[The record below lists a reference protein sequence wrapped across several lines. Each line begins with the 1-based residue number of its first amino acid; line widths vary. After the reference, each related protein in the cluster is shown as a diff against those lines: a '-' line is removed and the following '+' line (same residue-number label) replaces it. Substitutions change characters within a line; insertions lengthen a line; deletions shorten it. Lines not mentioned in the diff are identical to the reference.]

1 MRFVGSFV
9 VPKARTNYADDY
21 DFWISKGRGQ
31 GKFRNYNPWLTIR
44 DVKSP
49 VGCSRIWSQK
59 FKRTIHTLSYGE
71 TLAFFILERQDD
83 VVDVR
88 EQYPLDPA
96 NTRDI
101 CHEMG
106 LQHPGVGGR
115 DIVMTSD
122 FLVTYSRNAQFSYK
136 AIQIKDTRET
146 LLEPRTNSKL
156 QVEEKYWERKGVPY
170 AIWLSSEFTPDLKAN
185 FKLLSGVRNTL
196 TRLTDQDLR
205 FISDLMMEI
214 TEAAPELPYSEC
226 SHLIELHGT
235 QLSLSDCL
243 RILVA
248 CKLWNFP
255 LAQKKIVS
263 SILRDFSPANSECV
277 GKGCS
282 CASSQE
288 HQTDGDKHD
297 SGK

>member
-1 MRFVGSFV
+1 MGSFV

-31 GKFRNYNPWLTIR
+31 GKFRSYNPWLTIR

-115 DIVMTSD
+115 DIVMTTD
-122 FLVTYSRNAQFSYK
+122 FLVTYQLPDGKLFYK
-136 AIQIKDTRET
+136 AYNIK
-146 LLEPRTNSKL
+146 PS
-156 QVEEKYWERKGVPY
+156 EKYLTTYALKNIAIEERYWQLKNIELEVILADSLNKILADNIKQVIRYYDPLKIQNKVDY
-170 AIWLSSEFTPDLKAN
+170 VKYLIAHKILKVDMETNYLNFPKLARQYLPD
-185 FKLLSGVRNTL
+185 
-196 TRLTDQDLR
+196 DQINHYL
-205 FISDLMMEI
+205 
-214 TEAAPELPYSEC
+214 ELPS
-226 SHLIELHGT
+226 
-235 QLSLSDCL
+235 
-243 RILVA
+243 
-248 CKLWNFP
+248 N
-255 LAQKKIVS
+255 
-263 SILRDFSPANSECV
+263 
-277 GKGCS
+277 
-282 CASSQE
+282 
-288 HQTDGDKHD
+288 
-297 SGK
+297 